1 MSDTEWTVGR
11 LLAWT
16 TGWLAERGADA
27 PRLEAE
33 VLLAHVRGCQRI
45 LLYTAFDE
53 VMPEEQRG
61 RFRELVRRRG
71 AGEPVAYLT
80 GGREFFSLPLA
91 VTPAVLVPRP
101 ETEGLVVRVLDLCRE
116 AAAPRIIDVGTGSGA
131 IAIALARNLPRALVT
146 ATDTSGA
153 ALAVAAGNAARL
165 GLADR
170 VTFHEG
176 DLLIDAA
183 VAGPWDVIVS
193 NPPYV
198 RDDEVDALPRDVR
211 EHEPRQALVAGPR
224 GVEVIERLLGQ
235 AIDRLVP
242 GGWLVLEA
250 GPAVAEAVEGL
261 LVGTAGLEPGP
272 TLKDLAGLPRVFQA
286 RRRADRG

>member
-101 ETEGLVVRVLDLCRE
+101 
-116 AAAPRIIDVGTGSGA
+116 
-131 IAIALARNLPRALVT
+131 
-146 ATDTSGA
+146 
-153 ALAVAAGNAARL
+153 
-165 GLADR
+165 
-170 VTFHEG
+170 
-176 DLLIDAA
+176 
-183 VAGPWDVIVS
+183 
-193 NPPYV
+193 
-198 RDDEVDALPRDVR
+198 
-211 EHEPRQALVAGPR
+211 
-224 GVEVIERLLGQ
+224 
-235 AIDRLVP
+235 
-242 GGWLVLEA
+242 
-250 GPAVAEAVEGL
+250 
-261 LVGTAGLEPGP
+261 
-272 TLKDLAGLPRVFQA
+272 
-286 RRRADRG
+286 